1 MLATTDEAERRIGA
15 FLIGNIDDEGYLRC
29 ELDEAVAAT
38 KADHATVARVLSMI
52 QTFDPTGIGA
62 RDLRE
67 CLLIQVRF
75 LGLEGSL
82 IETSSR
88 IICRNC
94 RSGAQ
99 HLMSVT
105 RELTKALNL
114 PSEEVTMALHILKT
128 LDPSPGQQ
136 FTSEPAEAIVP
147 DVVVMKVGR

>member
-1 MLATTDEAERRIGA
+1 M
-15 FLIGNIDDEGYLRC
+15 
-29 ELDEAVAAT
+29 
-38 KADHATVARVLSMI
+38 ARVLSMI

-94 RSGAQ
+94 RSAAH

-105 RELTKALNL
+105 RADQSLESSQRK
-114 PSEEVTMALHILKT
+114 VTMALHILKT

-136 FTSEPAEAIVP
+136 FTSEPAEDIVP